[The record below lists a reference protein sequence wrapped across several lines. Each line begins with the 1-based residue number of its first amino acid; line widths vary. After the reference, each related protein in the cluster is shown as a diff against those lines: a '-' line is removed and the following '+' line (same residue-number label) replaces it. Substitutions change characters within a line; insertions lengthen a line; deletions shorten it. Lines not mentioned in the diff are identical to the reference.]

1 MKSTDKLKTK
11 ENQGLTSRQII
22 YQDLKKVEVEVRIAP
37 YLNNLVKDY
46 GSNLELGDSEW
57 LVSRIAEFLQSQK
70 WHSESHFIETCREIT
85 THYTDYWK
93 INVAVFKTAF
103 IKVNYTN

>member
-1 MKSTDKLKTK
+1 MKNKRAVSGVVAVVL
-11 ENQGLTSRQII
+11 L
-22 YQDLKKVEVEVRIAP
+22 IA
-37 YLNNLVKDY
+37 LVMVTGAIVWGVVNNLVKDY

-57 LVSRIAEFLQSQK
+57 LVSRIAEFLQSQA
-70 WHSESHFIETCREIT
+70 WHNETHFIKTCREIV

-103 IKVNYTN
+103 IKANYTN